1 MALSDLVTKLS
12 TFINKYYQIA
22 LAPLSATMMYCSA
35 KNRGGMSPIMI
46 TAKIL
51 TDLAQKGIHV
61 STNIDGSDNL
71 MNKMIY
77 SIVSNVVES
86 IHLDSKVSVAAMPG
100 EITMTGTAIGP
111 TGPIPVTVVNNN
123 PIVLTGIQQ

>member
-22 LAPLSATMMYCSA
+22 LAPLSATMIYCSA

-61 STNIDGSDNL
+61 STNIDGSDN
-71 MNKMIY
+71 
-77 SIVSNVVES
+77 
-86 IHLDSKVSVAAMPG
+86 
-100 EITMTGTAIGP
+100 
-111 TGPIPVTVVNNN
+111 
-123 PIVLTGIQQ
+123 